1 MSNSVKPGLLSAFK
15 VLLRPLVRILLRHGI
30 SFAEFAEVLKSVY
43 VEIAVT
49 EFRVQGKRGTKS
61 RIAVITGLTRK
72 EVSRVIELA
81 GTESD
86 GGRSNLNRV
95 ARVLAG
101 WHTDP
106 DFIGPYGMPLEIR
119 YEESEITDINFS
131 ILVRRYSG
139 DMSPR
144 SMLDELMRVGAVIE
158 TEPGWLKVL
167 RRVYEP
173 QTLAQDNFERV
184 GEVVKNFIDTVD
196 VNLQKVELGAG
207 RFERVVYSPVG
218 IRNADMPKFNSYVK
232 ERCQGL
238 LEEIDNWIAQLDEP
252 GKSDEGKVTHTGIGI
267 YHYIERRDDEGTL
280 KQKLMAEGLLKIQA
294 GKKWES
300 EE

>member
-30 SFAEFAEVLKSVY
+30 SFAEFADILKAVY

-49 EFRVQGKRGTKS
+49 EFKVDGKRGTKS

-72 EVSRVIELA
+72 EVSRVVEVA
-81 GTESD
+81 GAENQ
-86 GGRSNLNRV
+86 GAKSNLNRV

-106 DFIGPYGMPLEIR
+106 DFIGPYGMPLEVR
-119 YEESEITDINFS
+119 YEDGGLSAVTFS
-131 ILVRRYSG
+131 TLVRRYSG

-144 SMLDELMRVGAVIE
+144 SMLDELMRVGAVVE

-184 GEVVKNFIDTVD
+184 GEVVKNFVDTVD
-196 VNLQKVELGAG
+196 FNLQKEKLGAG
-207 RFERVVYSPVG
+207 RFERIVYSPEG
-218 IRNADMPKFNSYVK
+218 IRNEDMPRFDRYIK
-232 ERCQGL
+232 ERCQAL
-238 LEEIDNWIAQLDEP
+238 LEEIDNWIAQLEVP
-252 GKSDEGKVTHTGIGI
+252 EKGNKNVTHTGIGI
-267 YHYIERRDDEGTL
+267 YHYIEPRDDKRTFKE
-280 KQKLMAEGLLKIQA
+280 KLAAEGLLK
-294 GKKWES
+294 E
-300 EE
+300 

>member
-15 VLLRPLVRILLRHGI
+15 VLLRPLVRILLRHGV
-30 SFAEFAEVLKSVY
+30 SFAEFADILKAVY

-49 EFRVQGKRGTKS
+49 EFKVDGKRGTKS

-72 EVSRVIELA
+72 EVSRVVEVA
-81 GTESD
+81 GAENQ
-86 GGRSNLNRV
+86 GAKSNLNRV

-119 YEESEITDINFS
+119 YEDGGLTTVTFS
-131 ILVRRYSG
+131 TLVRRYSG

-144 SMLDELMRVGAVIE
+144 SMLDELMRVGAVVE

-184 GEVVKNFIDTVD
+184 GEVVKNFVDTVD
-196 VNLQKVELGAG
+196 FNLQKEKLGAG
-207 RFERVVYSPVG
+207 RFERIVYSPEG
-218 IRNADMPKFNSYVK
+218 IRNEDMPRFDRYIK
-232 ERCQGL
+232 ERCQAL
-238 LEEIDNWIAQLDEP
+238 LEEIDNWIAQLEVP
-252 GKSDEGKVTHTGIGI
+252 EKGNKNVTHTGIGI
-267 YHYIERRDDEGTL
+267 YHYIEPRDDKRTFKE
-280 KQKLMAEGLLKIQA
+280 KLAAEGLLK
-294 GKKWES
+294 E
-300 EE
+300 

>member
-30 SFAEFAEVLKSVY
+30 SFAEFADILKAVY

-49 EFRVQGKRGTKS
+49 EFKVDGKRGTKS

-72 EVSRVIELA
+72 EVSRVVEVA
-81 GTESD
+81 GAENQ
-86 GGRSNLNRV
+86 GAKSNLNRV

-119 YEESEITDINFS
+119 YEDGGLSTVTFS
-131 ILVRRYSG
+131 TLVRRYSG

-144 SMLDELMRVGAVIE
+144 SMLDELMRVGAVVE
-158 TEPGWLKVL
+158 TEPSWLKVL

-184 GEVVKNFIDTVD
+184 GEVVKNFVDTVD
-196 VNLQKVELGAG
+196 FNLQKEKLGAG
-207 RFERVVYSPVG
+207 RFERIVYSPEG
-218 IRNADMPKFNSYVK
+218 IRNEDMPRFDRYIK
-232 ERCQGL
+232 ERCQAL
-238 LEEIDNWIAQLDEP
+238 LEEIDNWIAQLEVP
-252 GKSDEGKVTHTGIGI
+252 EKGNKNVTHTGIGI
-267 YHYIERRDDEGTL
+267 YHYIEPLDDKRTFKE
-280 KQKLMAEGLLKIQA
+280 KLAAEGLLK
-294 GKKWES
+294 E
-300 EE
+300 

>member
-15 VLLRPLVRILLRHGI
+15 VLLRPLVRILLRHGV
-30 SFAEFAEVLKSVY
+30 SFAEFADITKAVY

-49 EFRVQGKRGTKS
+49 EFKVDGKRGTKS

-72 EVSRVIELA
+72 EVSRVIEIA
-81 GTESD
+81 GSENQ
-86 GGRSNLNRV
+86 GAKSNLNRV

-106 DFIGPYGMPLEIR
+106 DFIGPYGMPLEVR
-119 YEESEITDINFS
+119 YEDTGISAVTFCT
-131 ILVRRYSG
+131 LVRRYSG

-144 SMLDELMRVGAVIE
+144 SMLDELMRVGAVVE

-184 GEVVKNFIDTVD
+184 GEVVKNFVDTVD
-196 VNLQKVELGAG
+196 FNLQKERLGAG
-207 RFERVVYSPVG
+207 RFERIVYSPEG
-218 IRNADMPKFNSYVK
+218 IRNEDMPKFDRYIK
-232 ERCQGL
+232 ERCQAL
-238 LEEIDNWIAQLDEP
+238 LEEIDNWIAQLAIPEK
-252 GKSDEGKVTHTGIGI
+252 GSKNITHTGIGI
-267 YHYIERRDDEGTL
+267 YHYIEPRDEKKTF
-280 KQKLMAEGLLKIQA
+280 KEKLAAEGLLK
-294 GKKWES
+294 E
-300 EE
+300 

>member
-1 MSNSVKPGLLSAFK
+1 MSNSVKPGLLSAFR

-30 SFAEFAEVLKSVY
+30 SFAEFAEIVKAVY

-49 EFRVQGKRGTKS
+49 EFKVEGRRGTKS

-72 EVSRVIELA
+72 EVSRVIEIA
-81 GTESD
+81 GSEAIGT
-86 GGRSNLNRV
+86 RSNLNRV

-119 YEESEITDINFS
+119 YEDDGFNSVTFS
-131 ILVRRYSG
+131 TLVRRYSG

-144 SMLDELMRVGAVIE
+144 SMLDELMRVGAVVE

-173 QTLAQDNFERV
+173 QTLALDNFERV
-184 GEVVKNFIDTVD
+184 GEVVKNFVDTVD
-196 VNLQKVELGAG
+196 FNLQKVSPGAG
-207 RFERVVYSPVG
+207 RFERIVYSPEG
-218 IRNADMPKFNSYVK
+218 IRNEDLPRFNSYVK
-232 ERCQGL
+232 ERCQSL
-238 LEEIDNWIAQLDEP
+238 LEEIDNWIAQLDPPE
-252 GKSDEGKVTHTGIGI
+252 KDSENVTHTGVGI
-267 YHYIERRDDEGTL
+267 YQYIERGDEKQTF
-280 KQKLMAEGLLKIQA
+280 KQKLISEGLIKPN
-294 GKKWES
+294 KD
-300 EE
+300 

>member
-15 VLLRPLVRILLRHGI
+15 VLLRPLVRILLRHGV
-30 SFAEFAEVLKSVY
+30 SFAEFADILKAVY

-49 EFRVQGKRGTKS
+49 EFKVDGKRGTKS

-72 EVSRVIELA
+72 EVSRVVEVA
-81 GTESD
+81 GAENQ
-86 GGRSNLNRV
+86 GAKSNLNRV

-119 YEESEITDINFS
+119 YEDGGLSAVTFS
-131 ILVRRYSG
+131 TLVRRYSG

-144 SMLDELMRVGAVIE
+144 SMLDELMRVGAVVE

-184 GEVVKNFIDTVD
+184 GEVVKNFVDTVD
-196 VNLQKVELGAG
+196 FNLQKEKLGAG
-207 RFERVVYSPVG
+207 RFERIVYSPEG
-218 IRNADMPKFNSYVK
+218 IRNEDMPRFDRYIKD
-232 ERCQGL
+232 RCQAL
-238 LEEIDNWIAQLDEP
+238 LEEIDNWIAQLEVP
-252 GKSDEGKVTHTGIGI
+252 EKGNKNVTHTGIGI
-267 YHYIERRDDEGTL
+267 YHYIEPGDDKRTFKE
-280 KQKLMAEGLLKIQA
+280 KLAAEGLLK
-294 GKKWES
+294 E
-300 EE
+300 

>member
-1 MSNSVKPGLLSAFK
+1 MSNSVKPGLLSAFR

-30 SFAEFAEVLKSVY
+30 SFAEFAEIAKAVY

-49 EFRVQGKRGTKS
+49 EFKVNGKRGTKS

-81 GTESD
+81 GAESI
-86 GGRSNLNRV
+86 GSKSNLNRV

-106 DFIGPYGMPLEIR
+106 DFIGPYGMPLEVR
-119 YEESEITDINFS
+119 YEDTGPNTVTFTN
-131 ILVRRYSG
+131 LVRRYSG

-144 SMLDELMRVGAVIE
+144 SMLDELMRVGAVVE

-173 QTLAQDNFERV
+173 QTLALDNFERV
-184 GEVVKNFIDTVD
+184 GEVVKNFVDTVD
-196 VNLQKVELGAG
+196 FNLQKETLGAG
-207 RFERVVYSPVG
+207 RFERIVYSPEG
-218 IRNADMPKFNSYVK
+218 IRNEDIPRFNQYVK
-232 ERCQGL
+232 ERCQAL
-238 LEEIDNWIAQLDEP
+238 LEEIDNWIAQLEAP
-252 GKSDEGKVTHTGIGI
+252 EKGGENVTHTGVGI
-267 YHYIERRDDEGTL
+267 YQYIERGDE
-280 KQKLMAEGLLKIQA
+280 KLTFKEKLAAEGLIKD
-294 GKKWES
+294 
-300 EE
+300 

>member
-1 MSNSVKPGLLSAFK
+1 MTNSVKPGLLSAFR
-15 VLLRPLVRILLRHGI
+15 VLLRPLIRILLRHGI
-30 SFAEFAEVLKSVY
+30 SFAELAEIVKAVY

-49 EFRVQGKRGTKS
+49 DFKVEGKRGTKS

-81 GTESD
+81 GAENQ
-86 GGRSNLNRV
+86 GGKSNLNRV

-119 YEESEITDINFS
+119 YEDSGLNLVTFS
-131 ILVRRYSG
+131 TLVRRYSG

-144 SMLDELMRVGAVIE
+144 SMLDELVRVGAVVE

-184 GEVVKNFIDTVD
+184 GEVVKNFVDTVD
-196 VNLQKVELGAG
+196 FNLQKEALGAG
-207 RFERVVYSPVG
+207 RFERIVYSPEG
-218 IRNADMPKFNSYVK
+218 IRNEDMGKFNQYVK
-232 ERCQGL
+232 ERCQTL
-238 LEEIDNWIAQLDEP
+238 LEEIDNWIAQLELPDKANHE
-252 GKSDEGKVTHTGIGI
+252 KVTHTGIGI
-267 YHYIERRDDEGTL
+267 YHYIERKDE
-280 KQKLMAEGLLKIQA
+280 KQSFKEKLAAEGLIKD
-294 GKKWES
+294 
-300 EE
+300 